1 MRKLILI
8 ALKDL
13 KLVFRDKA
21 ALILM
26 LLAPLVLTIGMGAV
40 TGRFSGGTSTGLS
53 DIPVIIINQDNA
65 VLGNAMVE
73 MFQSAD
79 LNELVSPTLSDDP
92 ADARLKV
99 DADEAAAAILIP
111 AGFTNS
117 VIPAN
122 GAASSSAI
130 LQVEIYS
137 NPTRPNSVGVIKTIL
152 EQFLSQVEVG
162 RIGGQVAVSQML
174 ISGFITPDQAEA
186 VGKSVGESQATA
198 SGRDSSI
205 TVRQVTASG
214 EEVEFDVLA
223 FFAPGMAL
231 MFLMFTVTYGD
242 RSLLVEQAAGTLP
255 RLLVSP
261 TGSAQILG
269 GKVFGIFLTG
279 TVQLLILI
287 FGTTLL
293 FRLNWGDTGAVV
305 ILVLASVLGATG
317 WGVLL
322 TSLLKTPGQASAIG
336 SAVMLIFGVLGGSF
350 TNTNLLPNWVQ
361 WIKHITPNFWGMERF
376 TTLAMGGNISN
387 VLTPILWLVG
397 MAAILFTV
405 GLIIFSRRGL
415 GRN

>member
-1 MRKLILI
+1 MRKLFLI
-8 ALKDL
+8 AFKDL

-26 LLAPLVLTIGMGAV
+26 LLAPLALTIGMGAV
-40 TGRFSGGTSTGLS
+40 TGRFSGGTNTGLS
-53 DIPVIIINQDNA
+53 DIPVIIINQDGA
-65 VLGNAMVE
+65 ALGNAMVE
-73 MFQSAD
+73 MFQSV
-79 LNELVSPTLSDDP
+79 ELQELIAPTLSDDP
-92 ADARLKV
+92 ADTRVKV
-99 DADEAAAAILIP
+99 DTDEAAAAILIP

-117 VIPAN
+117 IIPAE
-122 GAASSSAI
+122 GASSSS
-130 LQVEIYS
+130 EIIQIELYS

-152 EQFLSQVEVG
+152 EQFLSQVEIG
-162 RIGGQVAVSQML
+162 RIGGQVAVTQML
-174 ISGFITPDQAEA
+174 KNGFITPDQAEA

-198 SGRDSSI
+198 SGRNSSI
-205 TVRQVTASG
+205 SVKQVTASG
-214 EEVEFDVLA
+214 EEVEFDILA

-231 MFLMFTVTYGD
+231 MFLMFTVTYGG

-261 TGSAQILG
+261 TGNAQILG

-287 FGTTLL
+287 FGTTLF
-293 FRLNWGDTGAVV
+293 FRLNWGDTTAVI

-350 TNTNLLPNWVQ
+350 TNTNMLPNWVQ
-361 WIKHITPNFWGMERF
+361 WIKHITPNFWGMEGF
-376 TTLAMGGNISN
+376 TTLAMGGNLSN

-405 GLIIFSRRGL
+405 GVIIFSRRGL
-415 GRN
+415 GKN